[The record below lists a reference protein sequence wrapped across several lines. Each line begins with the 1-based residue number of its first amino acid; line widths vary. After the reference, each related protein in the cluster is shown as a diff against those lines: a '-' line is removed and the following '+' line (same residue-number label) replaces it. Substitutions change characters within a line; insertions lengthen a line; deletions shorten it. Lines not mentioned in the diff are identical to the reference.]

1 MKLRFD
7 AWDVGWRIGD
17 AHEPRGG
24 ELKPVVGFRPG

>member
-17 AHEPRGG
+17 AHEPRGSPA
-24 ELKPVVGFRPG
+24 KPQLDR